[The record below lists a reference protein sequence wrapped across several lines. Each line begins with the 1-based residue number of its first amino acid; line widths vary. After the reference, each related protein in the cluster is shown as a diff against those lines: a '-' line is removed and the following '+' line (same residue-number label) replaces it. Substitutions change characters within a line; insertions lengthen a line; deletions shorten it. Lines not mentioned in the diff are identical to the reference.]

1 MITESVAKSS
11 VTVDT
16 SSRGDLSLQG
26 VHFTHT
32 YQPTLNAICT
42 LFLGVRQRMV
52 NHDLYLVK
60 TYSRVIPK
68 QGHLVNRELATSW

>member
-16 SSRGDLSLQG
+16 ASRGDLSLQG

-32 YQPTLNAICT
+32 YQPTLNDTGGSTI
-42 LFLGVRQRMV
+42 LGSAGRVWFGQ
-52 NHDLYLVK
+52 DLYLVEP
-60 TYSRVIPK
+60 YP
-68 QGHLVNRELATSW
+68 